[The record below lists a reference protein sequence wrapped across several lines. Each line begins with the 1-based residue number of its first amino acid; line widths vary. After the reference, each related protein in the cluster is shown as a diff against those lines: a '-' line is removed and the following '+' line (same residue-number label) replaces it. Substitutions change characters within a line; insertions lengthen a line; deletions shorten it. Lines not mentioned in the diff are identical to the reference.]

1 MVKFLDEYSKN
12 CKLLR
17 RMLNMLSFFFFFLD
31 FLENIGNLCCY
42 IVKLDRDSGVF
53 ENGNFHFHFG
63 EV

>member
-1 MVKFLDEYSKN
+1 
-12 CKLLR
+12 
-17 RMLNMLSFFFFFLD
+17 MLNMLSFFFFFLD